1 MSRRKN
7 KPSSPAEI
15 AERRRI
21 QAEGK
26 AEAKRLRA
34 QGAEVVQDQ
43 RTQAVTG
50 AYKPDVVVMMSRAGE
65 ITPTEEDAVRR
76 FEALIAK
83 AEIAPSCGLGALDR
97 VHGGDIGD
105 RGIGAHIQAAKD
117 LLKRRERMDSLTW
130 SVLRDLCAGNL
141 LVTRWRHVIE
151 AKTGETNP
159 KAQAGIVRQA
169 FRVLAI
175 VEDEIKRAR
184 PANDDRP
191 QDGAMPLAG

>member
-1 MSRRKN
+1 MSRRKS

-15 AERRRI
+15 AERRRV

-26 AEAKRLRA
+26 EEAQRLRD

-97 VHGGDIGD
+97 VHGGDMGD
-105 RGIGAHIQAAKD
+105 RGMAAHIQAAKD
-117 LLKRRERMDSLTW
+117 LLKRRDRMDSLTW
-130 SVLRDLCAGNL
+130 SVLRDLCGGNL
-141 LVTRWRHVIE
+141 LVTRWRQVIE

-175 VEDEIKRAR
+175 VEDEIRRAR
-184 PANDDRP
+184 AANDDRP
-191 QDGAMPLAG
+191 QDGAIPLAG